1 VSGEQITVTHKELAA
16 VASLPAGAREQ
27 IGRAL
32 FDAIEVSETVLY
44 GSRFVK
50 MSRAEVLGVY
60 YANPRVAE
68 AACRH
73 RLRAPAHPGR
83 PGCPGPRDA
92 PCPVRQR
99 GQVTPARAGKGLG
112 DTSPS
117 VPASSVSSPP
127 V

>member
-60 YANPRVAE
+60 YATRAWRKLL
-68 AACRH
+68 AATGYE
-73 RLRAPAHPGR
+73 HPPIRG
-83 PGCPGPRDA
+83 GLDA
-92 PCPVRQR
+92 PDLETLLAPYDNE
-99 GQVTPARAGKGLG
+99 GK
-112 DTSPS
+112 
-117 VPASSVSSPP
+117 
-127 V
+127 